1 MRNNL
6 FEKKTSEVKYRWDE
20 ENRLLGVDENG
31 FVSHY
36 FYDANGERALKVLF
50 GNGSLINIILP
61 SPNNSNSYDN
71 AMIRRAVKWAKNRYR
86 LQPVLQ
92 ANGEF
97 EMMATKTGFS
107 PTNMQVYTQKRRNI

>member
-61 SPNNSNSYDN
+61 SPDNSNSYDN
-71 AMIRRAVKWAKNRYR
+71 AMIRRAVKWAKN
-86 LQPVLQ
+86 
-92 ANGEF
+92 
-97 EMMATKTGFS
+97 
-107 PTNMQVYTQKRRNI
+107 